1 MFFDLTCGC
10 LIFTIPAC
18 IFTGYNIFVSGMFTA
33 FSNGAISALLS
44 GVRTFVILSVCI
56 FGLSAIFGL
65 DGLWVSWGVAETL
78 SLILSI
84 VMIVVYGKRYF
95 EDTNV

>member
-1 MFFDLTCGC
+1 
-10 LIFTIPAC
+10 
-18 IFTGYNIFVSGMFTA
+18 MFTA

-44 GVRTFVILSVCI
+44 GVRAFVILSVCI

-78 SLILSI
+78 SVILSI

>member
-1 MFFDLTCGC
+1 
-10 LIFTIPAC
+10 
-18 IFTGYNIFVSGMFTA
+18 MFTA

-65 DGLWVSWGVAETL
+65 DGLWVSWGVTEIL